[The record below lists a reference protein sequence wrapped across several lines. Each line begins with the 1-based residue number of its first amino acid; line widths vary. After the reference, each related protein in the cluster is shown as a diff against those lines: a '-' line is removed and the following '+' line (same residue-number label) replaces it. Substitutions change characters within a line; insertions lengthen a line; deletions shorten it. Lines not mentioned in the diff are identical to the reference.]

1 MEGYFFQLIAFG
13 IVYKMYQAVYVER
26 LAWFLFAILFI
37 PDHFPLF
44 STTIASRF
52 FIFSLMCIFIL
63 KNYNNL
69 IKKIKSFPLKYSWG
83 AVLIGFIIT
92 SIADVRLKLDFVK
105 IILWGGGFFLDNFLV
120 VFLCYN
126 LIKTFDDLIRAY
138 KIILLFFGVLSVY
151 GIYNIVTRD
160 NFYMSIISNVYGV
173 RDLAE
178 VYMSGRDGRFRISSF
193 TWHPIYYGFV
203 LGMGI
208 LMSLLLLISIKLKTL
223 SKRVYLCILLGV
235 IVNLLFV
242 NSRTPFFS
250 LIAGLLIFLVFGLDL
265 QKKLRFTFIAIG
277 LSSILLTSVPKFS
290 EFVNDSLDTFS
301 SKGSKLEGSSVEM
314 RNMQLDAALLIFSK
328 NPVTGNGIDYI
339 ITNLGFSSEVENRVS
354 DSDFAGFESYL
365 YKMLIE
371 QGLIGIVSQTV
382 FILSIMFYLV
392 GHTVRSK
399 STIRKQFAILNIA
412 MLCCF
417 LLFIFGT
424 GDLGTFK
431 IYFSILGI
439 NLKGLESLKMK
450 EQAMLAQ
457 NAAILD
463 V

>member
-1 MEGYFFQLIAFG
+1 MEGIFFQLIAFG

-44 STTIASRF
+44 SVAISSRF
-52 FIFSLMCIFIL
+52 FIFSLMCIFLL
-63 KNYNNL
+63 KNYDNL
-69 IKKIKSFPLKYSWG
+69 LKKIKSFPLKFSWG
-83 AVLIGFIIT
+83 AILIGFIIT
-92 SIADVRLKLDFVK
+92 SIADDRLRQDVIK
-105 IILWGGGFFLDNFLV
+105 IILWGGGLFLDNFLV
-120 VFLCYN
+120 VFLCYH

-138 KIILLFFGVLSVY
+138 KIILLFFGVLSIY

-160 NFYMSIISNVYGV
+160 NFYMSVFTTIYGV
-173 RDLAE
+173 RDFAE
-178 VYMSGRDGRFRISSF
+178 VYMSGMDGRFRISSF

-208 LMSLLLLISIKLKTL
+208 LMSMLLLIILKLQAR
-223 SKRVYLCILLGV
+223 SKRIYQWILLGI
-235 IVNLLFV
+235 IVNILFV

-250 LIAGLLIFLVFGLDL
+250 LLGGLFIFLVLGLDL
-265 QKKLRFTFIAIG
+265 QKKLRFTFFALG
-277 LSSILLTSVPKFS
+277 LLSILLTSVPKFA

-314 RNMQLDAALLIFSK
+314 RNRQLDAALFIFSR
-328 NPVTGNGIDYI
+328 NPITGNGIDYI
-339 ITNLGFSSEVENRVS
+339 VQNLGFASEAENRVS
-354 DSDFAGFESYL
+354 DNDFAGFESYL

-371 QGLIGIVSQTV
+371 QGLIGIISQTL
-382 FILSIMFYLV
+382 FILSIVIYLV
-392 GHTVRSK
+392 SHAIRSK
-399 STIRKQFAILNIA
+399 STIRKQFAILNLA

-450 EQAMLAQ
+450 EQAMSSQ
-457 NAAILD
+457 NAAIL
-463 V
+463 VV